1 MKSDRDY
8 SLMKIS
14 VTKDNSM
21 HSNLEKSWA
30 DRIQPQPMFDVLE
43 RAVTQEQNGQY
54 VARMEIGD
62 TPGFENSEIHRLL
75 QQFSAEPFRYSPS
88 SGETILKDAVH
99 ESQWPN
105 FSEIDMSVTIAPA
118 NFLITAAMASAS
130 SPGDVVYLPDPGFPS
145 YVLAANFLN
154 LQVVYYNSLENLE
167 YSIQKSIDETSLFPK
182 IVMVNNPSN
191 PLGFAIEGIKL
202 KGIMDFLEG
211 KGAQLI
217 FDETYINLVYD
228 GTDPNIHSKTAI
240 RIRSFSKE
248 HCAPGLRIGYALAP
262 KNLSKIMS
270 NFVSLSISC
279 APKFIQLALAK
290 YLKSSEAQVFTQN
303 VKHEMKNRFKLLQEN
318 IPRDLFLIQ
327 PNSTFYALIQVRDDV
342 QAFEFLMNRNVSTC
356 PGSKFGKQSSHSLRI
371 SLAGNAQSF
380 PKDLS
385 MLTRGL
391 DIYSKS

>member
-1 MKSDRDY
+1 
-8 SLMKIS
+8 
-14 VTKDNSM
+14 M

-43 RAVTQEQNGQY
+43 RALTQEQNGQY

-62 TPGFENSEIHRLL
+62 TPGFQNTEVHRLL

-130 SPGDVVYLPDPGFPS
+130 SPGDIIYLPDPGFPS
-145 YVLAANFLN
+145 YLLAANFLN
-154 LQVVYYNSLENLE
+154 LQVVYYNSLESLE
-167 YSIQKSIDETSLFPK
+167 YSIQKSIDETNLFPK

-191 PLGFAIEGIKL
+191 PVGFAVEGLKL
-202 KGIMDFLEG
+202 KGIIDFLEN
-211 KGAQLI
+211 KGVQLI

-228 GTDPNIHSKTAI
+228 GTDPNILSKTAI

-279 APKFIQLALAK
+279 APKFIQLAVAK

-303 VKHEMKNRFKLLQEN
+303 VKNEMKNRFKLLQEN
-318 IPRDLFLIQ
+318 IPSALFMIQ
-327 PNSTFYALIQVRDDV
+327 PNSAFYALVRVRDDA

-356 PGSKFGKQSSHSLRI
+356 PGSKFGKQSSNSLRI
-371 SLAGNAQSF
+371 SLAGSAQTFS
-380 PKDLS
+380 KDLS
-385 MLTRGL
+385 MLYDGL
-391 DIYSKS
+391 DVYSKN

>member
-1 MKSDRDY
+1 
-8 SLMKIS
+8 
-14 VTKDNSM
+14 M

-43 RAVTQEQNGQY
+43 RALTQEQNGQY

-62 TPGFENSEIHRLL
+62 TPGFHNTEVHRLL

-130 SPGDVVYLPDPGFPS
+130 SPGDIVYLPDPGFPS
-145 YVLAANFLN
+145 YLLAANFLN

-167 YSIQKSIDETSLFPK
+167 YSIQQSIDETNLFPK

-191 PLGFAIEGIKL
+191 PVGFALEGIKL
-202 KGIMDFLEG
+202 KEIIDFLEN
-211 KGAQLI
+211 KGVQLI

-228 GTDPNIHSKTAI
+228 GTNPNILSKTAI

-262 KNLSKIMS
+262 KNLSKVMS
-270 NFVSLSISC
+270 DFVSLSISC
-279 APKFIQLALAK
+279 APKFIQLAIAK
-290 YLKSSEAQVFTQN
+290 YLKSREAQVFTQS
-303 VKHEMKNRFKLLQEN
+303 VKHEMKNRFKLLQEY
-318 IPRDLFLIQ
+318 IPSDLFMIQ
-327 PNSTFYALIQVRDDV
+327 PNSAFYALLRVRDDA

-356 PGSKFGKQSSHSLRI
+356 PGSKFGKQSSNSLRI
-371 SLAGNAQSF
+371 SLAGSAQNFS
-380 PKDLS
+380 KDLN
-385 MLTRGL
+385 MLYSGL
-391 DIYSKS
+391 DIYSKN